1 MSVFATFK
9 NKQQSKVP
17 NSQYIKTENEP
28 VKEDKKP
35 SEQPATPAPS
45 EAE

>member
-9 NKQQSKVP
+9 KKEHSKVP

-28 VKEDKKP
+28 DKGDTKP
-35 SEQPATPAPS
+35 SEQPANPAAP

>member
-28 VKEDKKP
+28 DKEDTKP

-45 EAE
+45 EAK

>member
-9 NKQQSKVP
+9 KKEQSKVP
-17 NSQYIKTENEP
+17 NSQYIRTENEP
-28 VKEDKKP
+28 DKEDTKP

-45 EAE
+45 EAK